1 MERINEAQAGFEK
14 PKNEVRYY
22 QLYGNK
28 TEPEVIPSQLPPS
41 YRIATN
47 KNNCGNCAFYINNIC
62 SKWGAKVRAYHEA
75 PWICNA
81 WQPIVQHQ
89 DLQVDEKG
97 NPIEVKYVK

>member
-1 MERINEAQAGFEK
+1 MI
-14 PKNEVRYY
+14 
-22 QLYGNK
+22 
-28 TEPEVIPSQLPPS
+28 
-41 YRIATN
+41 
-47 KNNCGNCAFYINNIC
+47 YINNIC

-81 WQPIVQHQ
+81 WQTIVQHQ